1 LNTREIIRE
10 AQALAGAF
18 VKKGKKQIRL
28 PVFSYADWLEIYKRD
43 DDQKARD
50 AYRELTRKN
59 WYVMELLKAKGMAPQ
74 PVKVDA
80 FKFSAWARE
89 AGHKTDN
96 AHDLAHA
103 VGDYVNRSAAKISP
117 CTHMEFPTGLP
128 EGMPCLATITVFG
141 ERPEEP
147 EVMSVVLHR
156 SDGSVLKS
164 LEILANDYSPQQ
176 AWQMAMT
183 FLDDHQPMGVL
194 HDKTIR
200 KPQFCSDC
208 NSLLVHVASREDIEA
223 VMNGPN

>member
-1 LNTREIIRE
+1 MNIREIIRE
-10 AQALAGAF
+10 AQALAAAF
-18 VKKGKKQIRL
+18 AEKGKKEIRL
-28 PVFSYADWLEIYKRD
+28 PVFSYADWLGVYKRE
-43 DDQKARD
+43 DDQKAAE

-59 WYVMELLKAKGMAPQ
+59 WYLIEFLKAKGMIPQ
-74 PVKVDA
+74 PVRVEA
-80 FKFSAWARE
+80 LEFSAWAKGS
-89 AGHKTDN
+89 GHKTGN
-96 AHDLAHA
+96 PHDLAHA
-103 VGDYVNRSAAKISP
+103 VGDYVNKEDAQISP
-117 CTHMEFPTGLP
+117 CTHMEFPLGLP

-183 FLDDHQPMGVL
+183 FLDDHQPLGVL

-208 NSLLVHVASREDIEA
+208 NSLLVHVAAREDIEA
-223 VMNGPN
+223 VMNGQT